1 MMTTTASTEEALAAV
16 ADRDDA
22 IGCGM
27 ALGGKTT
34 IQNAAGV
41 RLVMVTGR
49 SRRDK
54 NVDDNVDDVQ
64 RRLPK
69 TQQPAIGRGGE
80 AATKTTQRNSTS
92 AVGG

>member
-1 MMTTTASTEEALAAV
+1 MTTTASTEEASAAV

-22 IGCGM
+22 IG
-27 ALGGKTT
+27 GGKASGGKQQLKT
-34 IQNAAGV
+34 AGV
-41 RLVMVTGR
+41 RLVMAMGG
-49 SRRDK
+49 SRGNK
-54 NVDDNVDDVQ
+54 NFDDNVDAVQ
-64 RRLPK
+64 CCLPK